1 GQRLAPYPLAPAL
14 PPGQPLGHLTPHTW
28 DDAQR
33 AWNDGRMDQWL
44 AAKGRLGM
52 GYYRPEE
59 LPLQTAL
66 ARAFTLCEAY
76 HCSMHAGTNPNRLF
90 LWTGTNDPHGQA
102 GGPALVNTHD
112 RPGPAHEGY
121 AWTTYPER
129 LQAAGVDWAIYQDM
143 ADNYHDNPLAGFRQY
158 RAELAGGAARAPLRE
173 RALSTRTL

>member
-1 GQRLAPYPLAPAL
+1 
-14 PPGQPLGHLTPHTW
+14 
-28 DDAQR
+28 
-33 AWNDGRMDQWL
+33 
-44 AAKGRLGM
+44 
-52 GYYRPEE
+52 
-59 LPLQTAL
+59 
-66 ARAFTLCEAY
+66 
-76 HCSMHAGTNPNRLF
+76 MHAGTNPNRLF

-173 RALSTRTL
+173 RALSTRTLAALAEDAANGRLPQVAWIIAPAADSEHPEVSSPAQG

>member
-1 GQRLAPYPLAPAL
+1 RRPAPGAL
-14 PPGQPLGHLTPHTW
+14 SAG
-28 DDAQR
+28 
-33 AWNDGRMDQWL
+33 
-44 AAKGRLGM
+44 
-52 GYYRPEE
+52 
-59 LPLQTAL
+59 
-66 ARAFTLCEAY
+66 ARAAARPAAGPPDAAHLAY

-173 RALSTRTL
+173 RALSTRTLAAL